1 MSRAI
6 VIISPDQGKKDVERT
21 IVGTF
26 HPQPPIPRLF
36 RRDMPLRVINPPF
49 HQRRIPPLV
58 IYLLTEPQF
67 QAYRRP
73 VLVSLKVR
81 RDDSELLGVPQVDV
95 GRPAQ
100 SWVDVIDGRVGQ
112 DVLYP
117 AEFV

>member
-1 MSRAI
+1 MS
-6 VIISPDQGKKDVERT
+6 
-21 IVGTF
+21 
-26 HPQPPIPRLF
+26 
-36 RRDMPLRVINPPF
+36 LRMINPPF
-49 HQRRIPPLV
+49 DQRRIPPLV

-73 VLVSLKVR
+73 ILISLKVR

-117 AEFV
+117 AEFVQTRGNGRRWDDPDGRVLGSRLRGDVDTGGVVRVEI